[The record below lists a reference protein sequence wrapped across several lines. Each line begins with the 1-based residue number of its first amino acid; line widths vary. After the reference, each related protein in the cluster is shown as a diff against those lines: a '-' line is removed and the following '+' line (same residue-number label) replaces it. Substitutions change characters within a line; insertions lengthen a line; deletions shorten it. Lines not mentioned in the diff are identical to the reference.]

1 MSGKSLSTP
10 LSTPLSTNSRV
21 LFGPLLFSVC
31 LCCSLEATAQNQPFK
46 LSDYT
51 GYENGDF
58 EIKLNG
64 RLMYD
69 FDSYDGVYTA
79 DGTST
84 NDSELRR
91 ARLGFEADYNDWRLN
106 YSAEYGSDDSDNESD
121 ESSPFDTKNA
131 YLRYS
136 GFDLANI
143 TVGQSKE
150 PFGLDRMTSSRHIS
164 TIERSM
170 ATDAFVPGRSLG
182 IKFTRNSDNYSLT
195 SGVFESNDQSSGT
208 TTAWT
213 TRFTHTPWQTDSS
226 LLHLGVAASYRD
238 LGGARFDI
246 DEPAEV
252 HTAEDIVISDNFNN
266 ADHLNLAGLEIAF
279 VSGPFSIQGEYFYAD
294 VEDQDQSAN
303 YSGSYLLGSYFL
315 TGESRSYKN
324 GDFGEIEPN
333 SNRGAVEL
341 VLRYSELDANYD
353 GEGDKGTALTLGLNY
368 YLNENIRLMANYIH
382 TEVTDEDALSQDGD
396 AFSLRA
402 QFSF

>member
-1 MSGKSLSTP
+1 MKKKFSPIKS
-10 LSTPLSTNSRV
+10 RGA
-21 LFGPLLFSVC
+21 FGSLLFSAC
-31 LCCSLEATAQNQPFK
+31 LGYSLGAISQEQPFK

-51 GYENGDF
+51 DYENGDF

-79 DGTST
+79 DGTSVD
-84 NDSELRR
+84 DSELRR

-106 YSAEYGSDDSDNESD
+106 YSAEYGSDDNEGNG
-121 ESSPFDTKNA
+121 SSSFDTKNA
-131 YLRYS
+131 YIRFS

-150 PFGLDRMTSSRHIS
+150 PFGLERMTSSRNIS

-170 ATDAFVPGRSLG
+170 ATEAFVPGRNLG

-195 SGVFESNDQSSGT
+195 SGVFESDDQSTGT

-238 LGGARFDI
+238 LDGARFDI

-252 HTAEDIVISDNFNN
+252 HTADDIVISDNFNN
-266 ADHLNLAGLEIAF
+266 VDHLDLAGLEIAF
-279 VSGPFSIQGEYFYAD
+279 VSGPFSVQGEYFYAD

-303 YSGSYLLGSYFL
+303 YSGSYLLGSYFI

-333 SNRGAVEL
+333 SNFGAVEL

-382 TEVTDEDALSQDGD
+382 SEVTDEDDLSQDGD